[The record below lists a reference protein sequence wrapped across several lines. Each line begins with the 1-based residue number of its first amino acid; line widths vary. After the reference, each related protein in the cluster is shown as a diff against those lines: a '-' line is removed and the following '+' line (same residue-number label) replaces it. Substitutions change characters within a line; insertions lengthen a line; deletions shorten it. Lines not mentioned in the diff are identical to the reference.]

1 MIRPSVASLEVI
13 SLEVISPN
21 VTSLEVISPNVTS
34 LETIRLKEERLFSYL
49 E

>member
-1 MIRPSVASLEVI
+1 MIRPSVA

-21 VTSLEVISPNVTS
+21 VTSLEVINPNVTS
-34 LETIRLKEERLFSYL
+34 LETIRLEEERLFSYL

>member
-1 MIRPSVASLEVI
+1 MIRPSVA

>member
-1 MIRPSVASLEVI
+1 MIRPSVA

-34 LETIRLKEERLFSYL
+34 LETIRLEEERLFSYL

>member
-1 MIRPSVASLEVI
+1 MIRRSVA

>member
-13 SLEVISPN
+13 SPN
-21 VTSLEVISPNVTS
+21 VTSLDVISPNVTS
-34 LETIRLKEERLFSYL
+34 LETIRLEEERLFSYL

>member
-1 MIRPSVASLEVI
+1 MIRPSVA

-34 LETIRLKEERLFSYL
+34 LETIRLEEERLFSYL
-49 E
+49 EYH

>member
-1 MIRPSVASLEVI
+1 MIRPSVA

-34 LETIRLKEERLFSYL
+34 LETIRLKEERLFAYL